1 MKEMLEKRKEKKP
14 FKEYL
19 NKIYPLGI
27 NEPRFIRGKTLTI
40 NWERVEITR
49 ISQIRAWWILKN
61 RLKIKGWKRH
71 WVKIRIGI

>member
-40 NWERVEITR
+40 N
-49 ISQIRAWWILKN
+49 
-61 RLKIKGWKRH
+61 
-71 WVKIRIGI
+71 